1 MNDKHEA
8 DVYSYVGHLHTRA
21 YPDPHTPIIQGEG
34 GGGGVGW
41 EEQLRRK
48 ELAWLGLSAIKNV
61 FCIVLRDF
69 KPGSAHQGLRQVIH
83 PLPACRYIR
92 IHILKRENTILCDV
106 AHKYSQ
112 TLQFIERKI

>member
-21 YPDPHTPIIQGEG
+21 YPDPHTPIILGEGGGGGSGG

-48 ELAWLGLSAIKNV
+48 ELVMAGLICYKE
-61 FCIVLRDF
+61 CVLYCFARF
-69 KPGSAHQGLRQVIH
+69 
-83 PLPACRYIR
+83 
-92 IHILKRENTILCDV
+92 
-106 AHKYSQ
+106 
-112 TLQFIERKI
+112 